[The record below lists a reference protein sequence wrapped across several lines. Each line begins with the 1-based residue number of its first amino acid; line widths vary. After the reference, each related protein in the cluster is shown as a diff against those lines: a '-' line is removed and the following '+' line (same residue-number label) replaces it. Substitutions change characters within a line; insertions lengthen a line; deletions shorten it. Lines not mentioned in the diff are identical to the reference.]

1 MTAQIFDNCE
11 SCHLLK
17 ISLPEYK
24 MEWLKKPSFV
34 KLYKNKNEIFF
45 GTVKFEIDANGE
57 SNAIIDLKKISSVE
71 QKQLLLKLFSL
82 KSVPFKI
89 VLYRSDFNGM
99 FLGEGIQGT
108 LEDEQMNVLAV
119 FERLLDGFRLTIE
132 N

>member
-34 KLYKNKNEIFF
+34 KLYKNKNEMFF

-89 VLYRSDFNGM
+89 VFYRSDFNGM

>member
-24 MEWLKKPSFV
+24 TEWLKRPSFV

-45 GTVKFEIDANGE
+45 GPVKFEIDANGE

-89 VLYRSDFNGM
+89 VFYRSDFNGM